1 MSTGWI
7 IRLTYVN
14 LMDTMENKPETKY
27 ISTAELAKLL
37 HVSRIAVFK
46 KIQSGKIKAFK
57 IGRNYVIPMEEVMSA
72 IGTFISPKKKGEI
85 DEVVKRAVKEY
96 GETLRLLGRE

>member
-1 MSTGWI
+1 MKNEQKI
-7 IRLTYVN
+7 Q
-14 LMDTMENKPETKY
+14 Y

-57 IGRNYVIPMEEVMSA
+57 IGRNYVIPMEEARGCSFPSTDNVR
-72 IGTFISPKKKGEI
+72 T
-85 DEVVKRAVKEY
+85 
-96 GETLRLLGRE
+96 

>member
-1 MSTGWI
+1 MAVL

-14 LMDTMENKPETKY
+14 LINLMENKPKIQY

-46 KIQSGKIKAFK
+46 KIQTGRIKAFK
-57 IGRNYVIPMEEVMSA
+57 IGRNYVIPIEEVMSA
-72 IGTFISPKKKGEI
+72 IGTFISPDKKTEI
-85 DEVVKRAVKEY
+85 DQVVKRAVKEY
-96 GETLRLLGRE
+96 GEALRLLGRE

>member
-1 MSTGWI
+1 MKKEQKI
-7 IRLTYVN
+7 Q
-14 LMDTMENKPETKY
+14 Y

-57 IGRNYVIPMEEVMSA
+57 IGRNYVIPMEEVLSA
-72 IGTFISPKKKGEI
+72 IGTFISSDRKSEI
-85 DEVVKRAVKEY
+85 DNVVKKAVKEY
-96 GETLRLLGRE
+96 GETLRLLGEE